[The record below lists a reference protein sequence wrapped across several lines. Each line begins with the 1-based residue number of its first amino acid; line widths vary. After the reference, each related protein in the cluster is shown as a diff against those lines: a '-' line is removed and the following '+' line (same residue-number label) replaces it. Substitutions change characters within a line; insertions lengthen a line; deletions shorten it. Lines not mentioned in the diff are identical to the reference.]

1 MLSQLRGNVYLQ
13 EILSDGS
20 LKAAIKICS
29 DSLDFGLATD
39 SWTHINKCGPVDVE
53 DGRGTKSNSATVTMQ
68 LATME
73 DKIFALGVLGTI
85 VAEGTPGTVAAED
98 LPGDLADGDF
108 YFLGGKTRHRNI
120 TGLVISGMVLNTD
133 YTLDAVSGLVT
144 FIGDQSASPPPT
156 AAYGYTDPQ
165 YVALLTAGQRSYFM
179 SYEFIDKQNAND
191 PGSYEFYTVRF
202 DPADNIGLQTDENQ
216 SMTFKGSALADTTR
230 PTDGLLGQFGR
241 RVL

>member
-1 MLSQLRGNVYLQ
+1 MISQLRGNVYLQ

-20 LKAAIKICS
+20 LKAAIKICT
-29 DSLDFGLATD
+29 DSLDFGLATE

-53 DGRGTKSNSATVTMQ
+53 DARGTKSNSASVTMV
-68 LATME
+68 LAEMQ

-85 VAEGTPGTVAAED
+85 VAEGTSGTVVSEE
-98 LPGDLADGDF
+98 LPGDLVDGDF
-108 YFLGGKTRHRNI
+108 YFLGGGTRHRNI
-120 TGLVISGMVLNTD
+120 TGLTITGMTVTTD

-156 AAYGYTDPQ
+156 ASYGYTDPQ
-165 YVALLTAGQRSYFM
+165 YVSLLTAGQKNYFM

-191 PGSYEFYTVRF
+191 PGSYEFYKVRF
-202 DPADNIGLQTDENQ
+202 DPADNVGLQGDENQ
-216 SMTFKGSALADTTR
+216 SMTFKGSALADTAR
-230 PTDGLLGQFGR
+230 AVDSVLGQFGR